1 MSKYILEHKGIK
13 GMKWLK
19 GRKPQLPPIK
29 RPPEERLKNI
39 PEHVMKKLSPEVKK
53 RIREIL
59 GKKSVIEHHGVK
71 GMKWGVIRNRISRAT
86 RASVKLA
93 LRSAKAT
100 GRGLKRGGIV
110 VGKALNRRIRA
121 HLAKRKGLK
130 ASRHAQ
136 DELIKQVLKGK
147 LTTVP
152 DDISLHPNGLKGNKL
167 KRYQKNVVKL
177 LTDKQV
183 TRKKTAEDERI
194 QLLTALG
201 QRPHK
206 SRFLKPILDD
216 ALPGVV
222 KSVSKKF
229 LSNVADIGY
238 EKYGNAALKL
248 LRDKL
253 KLDSKNNAD
262 TNVKDLVKD
271 MAKAAAADFD
281 GDKPKEEKPK
291 DEKPKDE
298 KKDKKKKK
306 DND

>member
-1 MSKYILEHKGIK
+1 MPNYILEHKGVK

-19 GRKPQLPPIK
+19 GKKPQLSPIK

-71 GMKWGVIRNRISRAT
+71 GMKWGVIRSRISRAT

-93 LRSAKAT
+93 LRGAKTT
-100 GRGLKRGGIV
+100 GKGLKRGGI
-110 VGKALNRRIRA
+110 KISKSLNRRIRA
-121 HLAKRKGLK
+121 HLAKRKALK

-147 LTTVP
+147 LSSVP
-152 DDISLHPNGLKGNKL
+152 DDISLHPNGLSGKKL
-167 KRYQKNVVKL
+167 KQYQKNVVKL

-206 SRFLKPILDD
+206 SRFIKPILDD
-216 ALPGVV
+216 IIPGLV
-222 KSVSKKF
+222 KSTSKKF
-229 LSNVADIGY
+229 LSSVADIGY
-238 EKYGNAALKL
+238 ERYANPALKKI
-248 LRDKL
+248 RDFL
-253 KLDSKNNAD
+253 KADSNN
-262 TNVKDLVKD
+262 NHK
-271 MAKAAAADFD
+271 
-281 GDKPKEEKPK
+281 GDRPKEEKK
-291 DEKPKDE
+291 EK
-298 KKDKKKKK
+298 KKDK
-306 DND
+306 

>member
-1 MSKYILEHKGIK
+1 MPNYILEHKGVK

-59 GKKSVIEHHGVK
+59 GKKDVIEHHGVK
-71 GMKWGVIRNRISRAT
+71 GMRWGVIRNRISRAT

-93 LRSAKAT
+93 LRGAKAT

-110 VGKALNRRIRA
+110 VGKSLNRRIRA
-121 HLAKRKGLK
+121 YLAKRKALK
-130 ASRHAQ
+130 AARRPQ

-147 LTTVP
+147 LTSVP
-152 DDISLHPNGLKGNKL
+152 DDISLHPNGLKGKKL
-167 KRYQKNVVKL
+167 KQYQKNVVKL

-194 QLLTALG
+194 QLLTSLG

-206 SRFLKPILDD
+206 SRFIKPILDD
-216 ALPGVV
+216 VVPGLV
-222 KSVSKKF
+222 KTTSKKF
-229 LSNVADIGY
+229 LSSVADIGY
-238 EKYGNAALKL
+238 AKYANPSLKA
-248 LRDKL
+248 LRDYL
-253 KLDSKNNAD
+253 KVETPKQDNN
-262 TNVKDLVKD
+262 KDAPKES
-271 MAKAAAADFD
+271 A
-281 GDKPKEEKPK
+281 KEEKPK

-298 KKDKKKKK
+298 KKKK

>member
-1 MSKYILEHKGIK
+1 MPNYILEHKGVK

-19 GRKPQLPPIK
+19 GRKTQLPPIK

-39 PEHVMKKLSPEVKK
+39 PENVMKKLSPEVKK

-93 LRSAKAT
+93 LRGTKAT
-100 GRGLKRGGIV
+100 VRGLKRGGIV

-121 HLAKRKGLK
+121 HLAKRKALK
-130 ASRHAQ
+130 ASRRAQ

-147 LTTVP
+147 LSSVP
-152 DDISLHPNGLKGNKL
+152 DDISLHPNGLSGKKL
-167 KRYQKNVVKL
+167 KQYQKNVVKL

-183 TRKKTAEDERI
+183 TRKKTAEDERV

-206 SRFLKPILDD
+206 SRFIKPILDD
-216 ALPGVV
+216 VIPGLV
-222 KSVSKKF
+222 KSTSKKF
-229 LSNVADIGY
+229 LSRVADIGY
-238 EKYGNAALKL
+238 ERYANPALKQI
-248 LRDKL
+248 RDFL
-253 KLDSKNNAD
+253 KADSNNKPE
-262 TNVKDLVKD
+262 KDKPKEDV
-271 MAKAAAADFD
+271 AKESAKDFD
-281 GDKPKEEKPK
+281 GDKPKEDKKEK
-291 DEKPKDE
+291 
-298 KKDKKKKK
+298 KKDK
-306 DND
+306 

>member
-1 MSKYILEHKGIK
+1 MPNYILEHKGVK
-13 GMKWLK
+13 GMRWLK
-19 GRKPQLPPIK
+19 GKKPKLLPVK

-71 GMKWGVIRNRISRAT
+71 GMKWGVIRSRISRAT

-93 LRSAKAT
+93 LRGAKAT
-100 GRGLKRGGIV
+100 GTGLNRGGI
-110 VGKALNRRIRA
+110 KISKSLNRRIRA
-121 HLAKRKGLK
+121 HLAKRKALK

-147 LTTVP
+147 LSSVP
-152 DDISLHPNGLKGNKL
+152 DDISLHPNGLSGKKL
-167 KRYQKNVVKL
+167 RQYQKNVVKL

-206 SRFLKPILDD
+206 SRFIKPILDD
-216 ALPGVV
+216 VIPSLI
-222 KSVSKKF
+222 KSTSKKF
-229 LSNVADIGY
+229 LSSVADIGY
-238 EKYGNAALKL
+238 ERYANPTLKQI
-248 LRDKL
+248 RDFL
-253 KLDSKNNAD
+253 KADSNNKPKND
-262 TNVKDLVKD
+262 KPKEDV
-271 MAKAAAADFD
+271 AKESAKDFD
-281 GDKPKEEKPK
+281 GDKPKEDKKEK
-291 DEKPKDE
+291 
-298 KKDKKKKK
+298 KKDK
-306 DND
+306 

>member
-1 MSKYILEHKGIK
+1 MPNYILEHKGVK

-93 LRSAKAT
+93 LRGAKAT

-110 VGKALNRRIRA
+110 VGKSLNRRIRA
-121 HLAKRKGLK
+121 HLAKRKALK
-130 ASRHAQ
+130 LARKPQ

-167 KRYQKNVVKL
+167 KKYQKNVVKL

-222 KSVSKKF
+222 KSVSKRF

-262 TNVKDLVKD
+262 TNVKELVKD
-271 MAKAAAADFD
+271 MAKSAAADFD

-291 DEKPKDE
+291 DEK

>member
-1 MSKYILEHKGIK
+1 MPKYILEHKGVK

-39 PEHVMKKLSPEVKK
+39 PENVMKKLSPEVKK

-71 GMKWGVIRNRISRAT
+71 GMKWGVIRSRISRAT

-93 LRSAKAT
+93 LRGAKAT
-100 GRGLKRGGIV
+100 GTGLKRGGI
-110 VGKALNRRIRA
+110 KISKSLNRRIRA
-121 HLAKRKGLK
+121 HLAKRKALK

-147 LTTVP
+147 LSSVP
-152 DDISLHPNGLKGNKL
+152 DDISLHPNGLSGKKL
-167 KRYQKNVVKL
+167 KQYQKNVVKL

-206 SRFLKPILDD
+206 SRFIKPILDD
-216 ALPGVV
+216 VIPGLV
-222 KSVSKKF
+222 KSMSKKF
-229 LSNVADIGY
+229 LSSVADIGY
-238 EKYGNAALKL
+238 ERYANPALKQIKDFL
-248 LRDKL
+248 KSDSNNKPKKDKP
-253 KLDSKNNAD
+253 KED
-262 TNVKDLVKD
+262 V
-271 MAKAAAADFD
+271 AKESAEDFD
-281 GDKPKEEKPK
+281 GDKPKEDKKEK
-291 DEKPKDE
+291 
-298 KKDKKKKK
+298 KKDK
-306 DND
+306 

>member
-1 MSKYILEHKGIK
+1 MPNCILEHKGVK
-13 GMKWLK
+13 GMRWLK
-19 GRKPQLPPIK
+19 GKKPKLLPVQ

-93 LRSAKAT
+93 LRGAKAT
-100 GRGLKRGGIV
+100 GRGLKRGGI
-110 VGKALNRRIRA
+110 KISKSLNRRIRA
-121 HLAKRKGLK
+121 HLAKRKALK

-147 LTTVP
+147 LSSVP
-152 DDISLHPNGLKGNKL
+152 DDISLHPNGLSGKKL
-167 KRYQKNVVKL
+167 KQYQKNVVKL

-206 SRFLKPILDD
+206 SRFIKPILDD
-216 ALPGVV
+216 VVPGLV
-222 KSVSKKF
+222 KSTSKKF
-229 LSNVADIGY
+229 LSSVADIGY
-238 EKYGNAALKL
+238 EKYANPALKA
-248 LRDKL
+248 LRDYL
-253 KLDSKNNAD
+253 KVETPK
-262 TNVKDLVKD
+262 KEP
-271 MAKAAAADFD
+271 AKDFD

-291 DEKPKDE
+291 EDKKE
-298 KKDKKKKK
+298 KKEG
-306 DND
+306 

>member
-1 MSKYILEHKGIK
+1 MPNYILEHKGVK

-59 GKKSVIEHHGVK
+59 GKKDVIEHHGVK
-71 GMKWGVIRNRISRAT
+71 GMRWGVIRNRISRAT

-93 LRSAKAT
+93 LRGAKAT

-110 VGKALNRRIRA
+110 VGKSLNRRIRA
-121 HLAKRKGLK
+121 YLAKRKALK
-130 ASRHAQ
+130 AARRPQ

-147 LTTVP
+147 LTSVP
-152 DDISLHPNGLKGNKL
+152 DDISLHPNGLKGKKL
-167 KRYQKNVVKL
+167 KQYQKNVVKL

-194 QLLTALG
+194 QLLTSLG

-206 SRFLKPILDD
+206 SRFIKPILDD
-216 ALPGVV
+216 VVPGLV
-222 KSVSKKF
+222 KSTSKKF
-229 LSNVADIGY
+229 LSSVADIGY
-238 EKYGNAALKL
+238 EKYANPTLKA
-248 LRDKL
+248 LRDYL
-253 KLDSKNNAD
+253 KVETPKKNNDKD
-262 TNVKDLVKD
+262 TSKES
-271 MAKAAAADFD
+271 A
-281 GDKPKEEKPK
+281 KEEKPK
-291 DEKPKDE
+291 DDKKEK
-298 KKDKKKKK
+298 KKDK
-306 DND
+306 

>member
-1 MSKYILEHKGIK
+1 MPNYILEHKGVK

-39 PEHVMKKLSPEVKK
+39 PENVMKKLSPEVKK

-86 RASVKLA
+86 RASVRLA
-93 LRSAKAT
+93 LRGAKAT
-100 GRGLKRGGIV
+100 GRGLKRGGI
-110 VGKALNRRIRA
+110 KISKSLNRRIRTY
-121 HLAKRKGLK
+121 LAKRKALK
-130 ASRHAQ
+130 AARKPQ

-147 LTTVP
+147 LSSVP
-152 DDISLHPNGLKGNKL
+152 DDISLHPNGLSGRKL
-167 KRYQKNVVKL
+167 KQYQKNVVKL

-206 SRFLKPILDD
+206 SRFIKPILDD
-216 ALPGVV
+216 VVPGLV
-222 KSVSKKF
+222 KSTSKKF
-229 LSNVADIGY
+229 LSSVADIGY
-238 EKYGNAALKL
+238 KKYANPALKT
-248 LRDKL
+248 LRDYL
-253 KLDSKNNAD
+253 KVETPKKD
-262 TNVKDLVKD
+262 TNKDVSKESD
-271 MAKAAAADFD
+271 
-281 GDKPKEEKPK
+281 KEEKPK
-291 DEKPKDE
+291 EDKKEK
-298 KKDKKKKK
+298 KKDK
-306 DND
+306 

>member
-1 MSKYILEHKGIK
+1 MPNYILEHKGVK

-59 GKKSVIEHHGVK
+59 GKKDVIEHHGVK

-93 LRSAKAT
+93 LRGAKAT
-100 GRGLKRGGIV
+100 GRGLKRGGVV
-110 VGKALNRRIRA
+110 VGKSLNRRIRA
-121 HLAKRKGLK
+121 HLAKRRMFK

-147 LTTVP
+147 LSSVP
-152 DDISLHPNGLKGNKL
+152 DDISLHPNGLSGKKL
-167 KRYQKNVVKL
+167 KQYQKNVVKL

-194 QLLTALG
+194 QLLTSLG

-206 SRFLKPILDD
+206 SRFIKPILDD
-216 ALPGVV
+216 VIPGLV
-222 KSVSKKF
+222 KSTSKKF
-229 LSNVADIGY
+229 LSSVADIGY
-238 EKYGNAALKL
+238 EKYANPALKT
-248 LRDKL
+248 LRDYL
-253 KLDSKNNAD
+253 KVETPKNDKNKDVSKESA
-262 TNVKDLVKD
+262 
-271 MAKAAAADFD
+271 
-281 GDKPKEEKPK
+281 KEEKPK
-291 DEKPKDE
+291 EDKKEK
-298 KKDKKKKK
+298 KKDK
-306 DND
+306 

>member
-1 MSKYILEHKGIK
+1 MPNYILEHKGVK
-13 GMKWLK
+13 GMRWLK
-19 GRKPQLPPIK
+19 GKKPKLLPVQ

-71 GMKWGVIRNRISRAT
+71 GMKWGVIRSRISRTT

-93 LRSAKAT
+93 LRGAKAT
-100 GRGLKRGGIV
+100 SKGLKRGGI
-110 VGKALNRRIRA
+110 KISRELNRRIRA
-121 HLAKRKGLK
+121 HLARRKALK

-147 LTTVP
+147 LSSVP
-152 DDISLHPNGLKGNKL
+152 DDISLHPNGLSGKKL
-167 KRYQKNVVKL
+167 KQYQKNVVKL

-194 QLLTALG
+194 QLLTSLG

-206 SRFLKPILDD
+206 SRFIKPILDD
-216 ALPGVV
+216 VIPGLV
-222 KSVSKKF
+222 KSTSKKF
-229 LSNVADIGY
+229 LSSVADIGY
-238 EKYGNAALKL
+238 EKYANQALKT
-248 LRDKL
+248 LRDYL
-253 KLDSKNNAD
+253 KVETPKNNK
-262 TNVKDLVKD
+262 NKDVSKES
-271 MAKAAAADFD
+271 AKDFD

-291 DEKPKDE
+291 EDNKEK
-298 KKDKKKKK
+298 KKDK
-306 DND
+306 

>member
-1 MSKYILEHKGIK
+1 MPKYILEHKGVK

-39 PEHVMKKLSPEVKK
+39 PENVMKKLSPEVKK

-93 LRSAKAT
+93 LRGAKAT
-100 GRGLKRGGIV
+100 GRGLKRGGI
-110 VGKALNRRIRA
+110 KISKSLNQRIRA
-121 HLAKRKGLK
+121 HLAKRKALK
-130 ASRHAQ
+130 LARKPQ

-147 LTTVP
+147 LTSVP
-152 DDISLHPNGLKGNKL
+152 DDISLHPNGLSGKKL
-167 KRYQKNVVKL
+167 KRYQQNVIKL

-194 QLLTALG
+194 QLLTSLG

-206 SRFLKPILDD
+206 SRFIKPLIDD
-216 ALPGVV
+216 VIPGQFKSTAKKVV
-222 KSVSKKF
+222 A
-229 LSNVADIGY
+229 NVADIGY
-238 EKYGNAALKL
+238 EKYANPMLKK

-253 KLDSKNNAD
+253 LKE
-262 TNVKDLVKD
+262 
-271 MAKAAAADFD
+271 AK
-281 GDKPKEEKPK
+281 
-291 DEKPKDE
+291 
-298 KKDKKKKK
+298 
-306 DND
+306 

>member
-1 MSKYILEHKGIK
+1 MPNYILEHKGVK

-93 LRSAKAT
+93 LRGAKAT
-100 GRGLKRGGIV
+100 GTGLKRGGI
-110 VGKALNRRIRA
+110 KISKSLNRRIRA
-121 HLAKRKGLK
+121 HLAKRKALK

-147 LTTVP
+147 LSLVP
-152 DDISLHPNGLKGNKL
+152 DDISLHPNGLSGKKL
-167 KRYQKNVVKL
+167 RQYQKNVVKL

-183 TRKKTAEDERI
+183 TRKKNAEDERI

-206 SRFLKPILDD
+206 SRFIKPILDD
-216 ALPGVV
+216 VIPGLV
-222 KSVSKKF
+222 KSTSKKF
-229 LSNVADIGY
+229 LSSVADIGY
-238 EKYGNAALKL
+238 ERYANPALKQIRDL
-248 LRDKL
+248 LKVDASNKSKQDKP
-253 KLDSKNNAD
+253 KEDVAKESA
-262 TNVKDLVKD
+262 KDL
-271 MAKAAAADFD
+271 D
-281 GDKPKEEKPK
+281 GDKPKEENK
-291 DEKPKDE
+291 EK
-298 KKDKKKKK
+298 KKDK
-306 DND
+306 

>member
-1 MSKYILEHKGIK
+1 MPNYILEHKGVK

-59 GKKSVIEHHGVK
+59 GKKDVIEHHGVK
-71 GMKWGVIRNRISRAT
+71 GMRWGVIRNRISRAT

-93 LRSAKAT
+93 LRGAKAT

-110 VGKALNRRIRA
+110 VGKSLNRRIRA
-121 HLAKRKGLK
+121 YLARRKALK
-130 ASRHAQ
+130 AARRPQ

-147 LTTVP
+147 LTSVP
-152 DDISLHPNGLKGNKL
+152 DDISLHPNGLKGKKL
-167 KRYQKNVVKL
+167 KQYQKNVVKL

-194 QLLTALG
+194 QLLTSLG

-206 SRFLKPILDD
+206 SRFIKPILDD
-216 ALPGVV
+216 VVPGLV
-222 KSVSKKF
+222 KSTSKKF
-229 LSNVADIGY
+229 LSSVADIGY
-238 EKYGNAALKL
+238 EKYANPTLKA
-248 LRDKL
+248 LRDYL
-253 KLDSKNNAD
+253 KVETPKKNNDKD
-262 TNVKDLVKD
+262 TSKES
-271 MAKAAAADFD
+271 A
-281 GDKPKEEKPK
+281 KEEKPK
-291 DEKPKDE
+291 DDKKEK
-298 KKDKKKKK
+298 KKDK
-306 DND
+306 

>member
-1 MSKYILEHKGIK
+1 MPNYILEHKGVK

-39 PEHVMKKLSPEVKK
+39 PEHVMEKLSPEVKK

-71 GMKWGVIRNRISRAT
+71 GMKWGVIRSRISRAT

-93 LRSAKAT
+93 LRGAKAT
-100 GRGLKRGGIV
+100 GRGLKRGGI
-110 VGKALNRRIRA
+110 KISKSLNRRIRA
-121 HLAKRKGLK
+121 HLAKRKALK

-136 DELIKQVLKGK
+136 DEVIKQVLKGK
-147 LTTVP
+147 LSSVP
-152 DDISLHPNGLKGNKL
+152 DDISLHPNGLSGKKL
-167 KRYQKNVVKL
+167 KQYQKNVVKL

-206 SRFLKPILDD
+206 SRFIKPILDD
-216 ALPGVV
+216 VIPGLV
-222 KSVSKKF
+222 KSTSKKF
-229 LSNVADIGY
+229 LSSVADIGY
-238 EKYGNAALKL
+238 ERYANPALKQI
-248 LRDKL
+248 RDFL
-253 KLDSKNNAD
+253 KADSNNKPK
-262 TNVKDLVKD
+262 KDKPKEDV
-271 MAKAAAADFD
+271 AKESEKDFD
-281 GDKPKEEKPK
+281 GDKPKEDKKEK
-291 DEKPKDE
+291 
-298 KKDKKKKK
+298 KKDK
-306 DND
+306 

>member
-1 MSKYILEHKGIK
+1 MPNYILEHKGVR

-39 PEHVMKKLSPEVKK
+39 PDHVMKKLPPEVKK

-59 GKKSVIEHHGVK
+59 GKKDVIEHHGVK
-71 GMKWGVIRNRISRAT
+71 GMKWGVIRSRISRAT

-93 LRSAKAT
+93 LRGTKST
-100 GRGLKRGGIV
+100 GRGLKRGGI
-110 VGKALNRRIRA
+110 KISKSLNRRIRA
-121 HLAKRKGLK
+121 HLAKRKALK

-147 LTTVP
+147 LSSVP
-152 DDISLHPNGLKGNKL
+152 DDISLHPNGLSGKKL
-167 KRYQKNVVKL
+167 KQYQKNVVKL

-206 SRFLKPILDD
+206 SRFIKPILDD
-216 ALPGVV
+216 VIPGLV
-222 KSVSKKF
+222 KSTSKKF
-229 LSNVADIGY
+229 LSSVADIGY
-238 EKYGNAALKL
+238 ERYANPALKQI
-248 LRDKL
+248 RDFL
-253 KLDSKNNAD
+253 KADANNRPKEDKPKEDVAKESA
-262 TNVKDLVKD
+262 KD
-271 MAKAAAADFD
+271 FE
-281 GDKPKEEKPK
+281 GDKPKEEKK
-291 DEKPKDE
+291 EK
-298 KKDKKKKK
+298 KKDK
-306 DND
+306 

>member
-1 MSKYILEHKGIK
+1 MPNYILEHKGVK

-71 GMKWGVIRNRISRAT
+71 GMKWGVIRSRISRAT

-100 GRGLKRGGIV
+100 GRGLKRGGI
-110 VGKALNRRIRA
+110 KISKSLNRRIRA
-121 HLAKRKGLK
+121 HLAKRKALK

-147 LTTVP
+147 LSSVP
-152 DDISLHPNGLKGNKL
+152 DDISLHPNGLSGKKL
-167 KRYQKNVVKL
+167 KRYQQNVVKL

-206 SRFLKPILDD
+206 SRFIKPILDD
-216 ALPGVV
+216 VIPGLV
-222 KSVSKKF
+222 KSTSKKF
-229 LSNVADIGY
+229 LSSVADIGY
-238 EKYGNAALKL
+238 ERYANPALKQI
-248 LRDKL
+248 RDFL
-253 KLDSKNNAD
+253 KVDANNKPKQD
-262 TNVKDLVKD
+262 KPKEDV
-271 MAKAAAADFD
+271 AKESAKDFD
-281 GDKPKEEKPK
+281 GDKPKEDKKEK
-291 DEKPKDE
+291 
-298 KKDKKKKK
+298 KKDK
-306 DND
+306 

>member
-1 MSKYILEHKGIK
+1 MPNYILEHKGVK

-71 GMKWGVIRNRISRAT
+71 GMKWGVIRSRISRTT

-93 LRSAKAT
+93 LRGAKAT
-100 GRGLKRGGIV
+100 GRGLKRGGITIS
-110 VGKALNRRIRA
+110 KSLNRRIRA
-121 HLAKRKGLK
+121 HLAKRKALK

-147 LTTVP
+147 LSSVP
-152 DDISLHPNGLKGNKL
+152 DDISLHPNGLSGKKL
-167 KRYQKNVVKL
+167 KQYQKNVVKL

-201 QRPHK
+201 QRPYK
-206 SRFLKPILDD
+206 SRFIKPILDD
-216 ALPGVV
+216 VIPGLV
-222 KSVSKKF
+222 KSTSKKF
-229 LSNVADIGY
+229 LSSVADIGY
-238 EKYGNAALKL
+238 EKYGNPALKK
-248 LRDKL
+248 LRDYL
-253 KLDSKNNAD
+253 KLEEDKKPDVTKESTKDSN
-262 TNVKDLVKD
+262 
-271 MAKAAAADFD
+271 
-281 GDKPKEEKPK
+281 GDKPKEEKK
-291 DEKPKDE
+291 EK
-298 KKDKKKKK
+298 KKDK
-306 DND
+306 

>member
-1 MSKYILEHKGIK
+1 MPNYILEHKGVK

-71 GMKWGVIRNRISRAT
+71 GMKWGVIRSRISRAT

-93 LRSAKAT
+93 LRGAKAT
-100 GRGLKRGGIV
+100 GRGLKRGGI
-110 VGKALNRRIRA
+110 KISKSLNRRIRA
-121 HLAKRKGLK
+121 HLAKRKALK

-147 LTTVP
+147 LSSVP
-152 DDISLHPNGLKGNKL
+152 DDISLHPNGLSGKKL
-167 KRYQKNVVKL
+167 KQYQKNVVKL

-206 SRFLKPILDD
+206 SRFIKPILDD
-216 ALPGVV
+216 VIPGLV
-222 KSVSKKF
+222 KSTSKRF
-229 LSNVADIGY
+229 LSSVADIGY
-238 EKYGNAALKL
+238 EKYGNPALKQ
-248 LRDKL
+248 LRDYL
-253 KLDSKNNAD
+253 KVAE
-262 TNVKDLVKD
+262 VKKD
-271 MAKAAAADFD
+271 KPKEDKKPDVTKESAKDFD
-281 GDKPKEEKPK
+281 GDKPKEEKK
-291 DEKPKDE
+291 EK
-298 KKDKKKKK
+298 KKDK
-306 DND
+306 

>member
-1 MSKYILEHKGIK
+1 MPDYILEHKGVK
-13 GMKWLK
+13 GMRWLK
-19 GRKPQLPPIK
+19 GKKPKLLPVK

-71 GMKWGVIRNRISRAT
+71 GMKWGVIRSRISRAT

-93 LRSAKAT
+93 LRGAKAT
-100 GRGLKRGGIV
+100 GTGLKRGGI
-110 VGKALNRRIRA
+110 KISKSLNRRIRA
-121 HLAKRKGLK
+121 HLAKRKALK

-147 LTTVP
+147 LSSVP
-152 DDISLHPNGLKGNKL
+152 DDISLHPNGLSGKKL
-167 KRYQKNVVKL
+167 KQYQKNVVKL

-206 SRFLKPILDD
+206 SRFIKPILDD
-216 ALPGVV
+216 VIPGIV
-222 KSVSKKF
+222 KSTSTKF
-229 LSNVADIGY
+229 LSSVADIGY
-238 EKYGNAALKL
+238 ERYANPALKQI
-248 LRDKL
+248 RDFL
-253 KLDSKNNAD
+253 KADSNN
-262 TNVKDLVKD
+262 NPKKDKPKEDV
-271 MAKAAAADFD
+271 AKESAKDFD
-281 GDKPKEEKPK
+281 GDKPKEDKKEK
-291 DEKPKDE
+291 
-298 KKDKKKKK
+298 KKDK
-306 DND
+306 

>member
-1 MSKYILEHKGIK
+1 MPNYILEHKGVK

-71 GMKWGVIRNRISRAT
+71 GMKWGVIRSRISRAT
-86 RASVKLA
+86 RASVKIA
-93 LRSAKAT
+93 VRGAKAT
-100 GRGLKRGGIV
+100 GRGLKRGGI
-110 VGKALNRRIRA
+110 KISKSLNRRIRA
-121 HLAKRKGLK
+121 HLAKRKALQ
-130 ASRHAQ
+130 ADRRAQ

-147 LTTVP
+147 LSSVP
-152 DDISLHPNGLKGNKL
+152 DDISLHPNGLSGKKL
-167 KRYQKNVVKL
+167 KQYQKNVVKL

-206 SRFLKPILDD
+206 SRFIKPVLDD
-216 ALPGVV
+216 VIPGLV
-222 KSVSKKF
+222 KSTSKKF
-229 LSNVADIGY
+229 LSSVADIGY
-238 EKYGNAALKL
+238 ERYANPALKT
-248 LRDKL
+248 LRDYL
-253 KLDSKNNAD
+253 KVETPNKDKNKDVSKES
-262 TNVKDLVKD
+262 
-271 MAKAAAADFD
+271 AKDFD

-291 DEKPKDE
+291 EDTKEK
-298 KKDKKKKK
+298 KKDK
-306 DND
+306 

>member
-1 MSKYILEHKGIK
+1 MPNYILEHKGVK

-71 GMKWGVIRNRISRAT
+71 GMKWGVIRSRISRAT

-93 LRSAKAT
+93 LRGAKAT
-100 GRGLKRGGIV
+100 GRGLKRGGI
-110 VGKALNRRIRA
+110 KISKSLNRRIRA
-121 HLAKRKGLK
+121 HLAKRKALK
-130 ASRHAQ
+130 DSRHAQ

-147 LTTVP
+147 LSSVP
-152 DDISLHPNGLKGNKL
+152 DDISLHPNGLSGKKL
-167 KRYQKNVVKL
+167 KRYQQNVIKL

-183 TRKKTAEDERI
+183 TRKKTAEDERM
-194 QLLTALG
+194 QLLTSLG

-206 SRFLKPILDD
+206 SRFIKPLIDD
-216 ALPGVV
+216 VIPGQFKSTAKKVV
-222 KSVSKKF
+222 A
-229 LSNVADIGY
+229 NVADIGY
-238 EKYGNAALKL
+238 EKYANPMLKK

-253 KLDSKNNAD
+253 LKE
-262 TNVKDLVKD
+262 
-271 MAKAAAADFD
+271 AK
-281 GDKPKEEKPK
+281 
-291 DEKPKDE
+291 
-298 KKDKKKKK
+298 
-306 DND
+306 

>member
-1 MSKYILEHKGIK
+1 MPNYILEHKGVK

-39 PEHVMKKLSPEVKK
+39 PENVMKQLSPEVKK

-86 RASVKLA
+86 RASVKLS
-93 LRSAKAT
+93 LRGAKAT
-100 GRGLKRGGIV
+100 GRGLKRGGI
-110 VGKALNRRIRA
+110 KISKELNQRIRA
-121 HLAKRKGLK
+121 HLARRRMLK

-147 LTTVP
+147 LSSVP
-152 DDISLHPNGLKGNKL
+152 DNISLHPNGLSGKKL
-167 KRYQKNVVKL
+167 KQYQKNVVKL

-183 TRKKTAEDERI
+183 TMKKTAEDERI
-194 QLLTALG
+194 QLLTSLG

-206 SRFLKPILDD
+206 SRFIKPILDD
-216 ALPGVV
+216 VIPGLV
-222 KSVSKKF
+222 KSTSKKF
-229 LSNVADIGY
+229 LSSVADIGY
-238 EKYGNAALKL
+238 EKYANPALKT
-248 LRDKL
+248 LRDYL
-253 KLDSKNNAD
+253 KVETPKKDKNKDVSKES
-262 TNVKDLVKD
+262 
-271 MAKAAAADFD
+271 AKDFD

-291 DEKPKDE
+291 EDKKEK
-298 KKDKKKKK
+298 KKDK
-306 DND
+306 

>member
-1 MSKYILEHKGIK
+1 MPNYILEHKGVK

-59 GKKSVIEHHGVK
+59 GKKDVIEHHGVK
-71 GMKWGVIRNRISRAT
+71 GMKWGVIRSRISRAT

-93 LRSAKAT
+93 LRGAKAT
-100 GRGLKRGGIV
+100 GRGLKRGGI
-110 VGKALNRRIRA
+110 KISKSLNRRIRT
-121 HLAKRKGLK
+121 HLAKRKALK

-147 LTTVP
+147 LSSVP
-152 DDISLHPNGLKGNKL
+152 DDISLHPNGLSGKKL
-167 KRYQKNVVKL
+167 KQYQKNVVKL

-206 SRFLKPILDD
+206 SRFIKPILDD
-216 ALPGVV
+216 VIPGLV
-222 KSVSKKF
+222 KSTSKKF
-229 LSNVADIGY
+229 LSSVADIGY
-238 EKYGNAALKL
+238 ERYANPALKQI
-248 LRDKL
+248 RDFL
-253 KLDSKNNAD
+253 KADSNNKPK
-262 TNVKDLVKD
+262 KDKPKEDV
-271 MAKAAAADFD
+271 AKESANDFD
-281 GDKPKEEKPK
+281 GDKPKEDKKEK
-291 DEKPKDE
+291 
-298 KKDKKKKK
+298 KKDK
-306 DND
+306 

>member
-1 MSKYILEHKGIK
+1 MPNYILEHKGVK

-39 PEHVMKKLSPEVKK
+39 PEHIMKKLSPEVKK

-59 GKKSVIEHHGVK
+59 GKKDVIEHHGVK
-71 GMKWGVIRNRISRAT
+71 GMRWGVIRNRISRAT

-93 LRSAKAT
+93 LRGAKAT

-110 VGKALNRRIRA
+110 VGKSLNRRIRA
-121 HLAKRKGLK
+121 YLAKRKALK
-130 ASRHAQ
+130 AARRPQ

-147 LTTVP
+147 LTSVP
-152 DDISLHPNGLKGNKL
+152 DDISLHPNGLKGKKL
-167 KRYQKNVVKL
+167 KQYQKNVVKL

-194 QLLTALG
+194 QLLTSLG

-206 SRFLKPILDD
+206 SRFIKPILDD
-216 ALPGVV
+216 VVPGLV
-222 KSVSKKF
+222 KSTSKKF
-229 LSNVADIGY
+229 LSSVADIGY
-238 EKYGNAALKL
+238 AKYANPALKA
-248 LRDKL
+248 LRDYL
-253 KLDSKNNAD
+253 KVETPKQDNN
-262 TNVKDLVKD
+262 KDAPKES
-271 MAKAAAADFD
+271 A
-281 GDKPKEEKPK
+281 KEEKPK
-291 DEKPKDE
+291 DEN
-298 KKDKKKKK
+298 KDKKKKK